1 MATPF
6 TFTSWLDNHP
16 YSQVTNLSPAYTV
29 SNTFDASEAAVENG
43 TAILAN
49 DVFQMITVPA
59 NTLVY
64 GVRADVVTAEGGTCT
79 FDVGDGATADGYHD
93 GLDGNDATVNVF
105 SFDEDGTKTEAF
117 GNGKFYAT
125 ADTIDIKMMTGTWTA
140 LQVKLTAYMVQL

>member
-6 TFTSWLDNHP
+6 NFTSWMDNHP
-16 YSQVTNLSPAYTV
+16 YSQSSNLQPAYTV
-29 SNTFDASEAAVENG
+29 SAVFDASEAAVENG

-64 GVRADVVTAEGGTCT
+64 GVRADVVVPEGAAST

-93 GLDGNDATVNVF
+93 GLDGNDTTVNVF

-117 GNGKFYAT
+117 GNGKFYAA
-125 ADTIDIKMMTGTWTA
+125 ADTIDIKMMTGTWVN

>member
-6 TFTSWLDNHP
+6 DFTSWLDGHP
-16 YSQVTNLSPAYTV
+16 YNQKSNISPAYTV
-29 SNTFDASEAAVENG
+29 EATFDAAAAAVENG

-49 DVFQMITVPA
+49 DVFQLITVPA

-64 GVRADVVTAEGGTCT
+64 GVRAQVTTAEGATST

-93 GLDGNDATVNVF
+93 GLDSNSTSTNAF

-117 GNGKFYAT
+117 GNGKFYAA
-125 ADTIDIKMMTGTWTA
+125 ADTIDLKCMTGTWTA
-140 LQVKLTAYMVQL
+140 FKVKLVAYMVQL

>member
-6 TFTSWLDNHP
+6 DYTSWLDNHP
-16 YSQVTNLSPAYTV
+16 YSQEEDLSPYFTV
-29 SNTFDASEAAVENG
+29 KATFDAAAAVVENG

-64 GVRADVVTAEGGTCT
+64 GVRANVTTAEGGTCT
-79 FDVGDGATADGYHD
+79 FDVGDDATTDGYHD

-117 GNGKFYAT
+117 GNGKFYA
-125 ADTIDIKMMTGTWTA
+125 AANTIDLKCMTGTWTTFT
-140 LQVKLTAYMVQL
+140 VELTALMARL